1 MLIKRPKHIHWLFE
15 LSGVIRFSYRQ
26 KYCDIRGTVV
36 RPIRRNRVIA
46 QPQEHLEGSSF
57 DQTLLAI

>member
-1 MLIKRPKHIHWLFE
+1 MITTTKDLEILTKILP
-15 LSGVIRFSYRQ
+15 IRMEPGRGLE
-26 KYCDIRGTVV
+26 RGTVV
-36 RPIRRNRVIA
+36 GPIRRNRVIA